1 MRPDT
6 IKPQTRKIWDMSLQG
21 MTAPEI
27 SRKLGLKFAL
37 VNSAV
42 RRGREKGV
50 IKRRFNKNPLKRKGI
65 AYMRLG
71 SISEITNGLSI
82 EQLNDLIDSASK
94 CGCQTVSEY
103 VLELVR
109 DAHANGEFKK

>member
-1 MRPDT
+1 MKPDM
-6 IKPQTRKIWDMSLQG
+6 IKPQTRQIWDMSLQG

-27 SRKLGLKFAL
+27 SQRLGLKFGL

-65 AYMRLG
+65 DHMRLG
-71 SISEITNGLSI
+71 AVSEITNGLSV
-82 EQLNDLIDSASK
+82 EQLNYLIASASK

-109 DAHANGEFKK
+109 DVLEENKVGE

>member
-1 MRPDT
+1 MKPDT
-6 IKPQTRKIWDMSLQG
+6 IKPQTRQIWDMSLQG

-27 SRKLGLKFAL
+27 SRKLGLKFGL

-42 RRGREKGV
+42 RRGRERGV

-65 AYMRLG
+65 AHMKLG
-71 SISEITNGLSI
+71 SVSEITNGLTM
-82 EQLNDLIDSASK
+82 EQLNYLIASASR
-94 CGCQTVSEY
+94 CECQTVSEY

-109 DAHANGEFKK
+109 DVLEENKIGE